1 MMQSRTS
8 VIAML
13 LAASLSGC
21 AGMTRQQQETAIGA
35 GVGGAAGYGLSG
47 GSAAGTLGGAAVGG
61 IVGHEWREWRD

>member
-1 MMQSRTS
+1 MRHFKTS
-8 VIAML
+8 VIAIFL
-13 LAASLSGC
+13 TAFLGGC

-47 GSAAGTLGGAAVGG
+47 GSAVGTLGGAAAGG